1 MATMHTDT
9 LLTPIEAAAMLRV
22 GRTTIYRIV
31 GLEWVEY
38 QAGGERPIRR
48 ITRASVEKLC
58 ERRVSAH

>member
-1 MATMHTDT
+1 MQTDT

-22 GRTTIYRIV
+22 GRTTVYRIV

-48 ITRASVEKLC
+48 ITRASVEKLR
-58 ERRVSAH
+58 ERRVGAHV